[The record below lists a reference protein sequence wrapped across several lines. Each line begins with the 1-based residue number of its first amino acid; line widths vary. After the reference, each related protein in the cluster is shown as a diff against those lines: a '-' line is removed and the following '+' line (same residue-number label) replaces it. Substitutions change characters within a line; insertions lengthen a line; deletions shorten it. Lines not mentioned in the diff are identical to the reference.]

1 MNISGLRVRIT
12 IQKNET
18 VVDKYGNHKSTWTD
32 FFTCWAS
39 AVTSGLSASEKES
52 AGHTTEAD
60 KLDITVRY
68 STETAAINS
77 KQYRILL
84 AGRIYNILSIDEM
97 GFKHNSRKLH
107 TQLTER

>member
-52 AGHTTEAD
+52 AGHTTEAN

-77 KQYRILL
+77 KQYRVLL
-84 AGRIYNILSIDEM
+84 ASRIYNILSIDEM
-97 GFKHNSRKLH
+97 GFKHNSRRLH